1 MSTRVRSLA
10 CLFFLAHFGASVY
23 VVLTGFAAG
32 MAFPETGPPLP
43 PNQFLQLAE
52 RVLTFPI
59 LPIALS
65 LPTAASSFLPLW
77 APLMAN
83 SLLWVGIAL
92 LLASKRVRHARAA

>member
-10 CLFFLAHFGASVY
+10 CLFFLAHFAASVY
-23 VVLTGFAAG
+23 VVLTGFGAG
-32 MAFPETGPPLP
+32 MAFSETGPPLP
-43 PNQFLQLAE
+43 PNHLLQLAE
-52 RVLTFPI
+52 RVLTFPS

-65 LPTAASSFLPLW
+65 LPSAASRFMPLW
-77 APLMAN
+77 MPLMVN

>member
-10 CLFFLAHFGASVY
+10 CLFFLAHFAASVY
-23 VVLTGFAAG
+23 VVLTSFGEG
-32 MAFPETGPPLP
+32 MAFSETGPPLP
-43 PNQFLQLAE
+43 PNHLLHLAE

-65 LPTAASSFLPLW
+65 LPSAASRFIPLS
-77 APLMAN
+77 ALLIVN

>member
-10 CLFFLAHFGASVY
+10 CLFFLAHFAASVY
-23 VVLTGFAAG
+23 VVLTGFGAD

-43 PNQFLQLAE
+43 PNHLLQLAE

-65 LPTAASSFLPLW
+65 LPSAASLFIPWW
-77 APLMAN
+77 APLMVN
-83 SLLWVGIAL
+83 SLLWVGIVL